1 MTFMLVAVE
10 AVVMVLVLVV
20 TTTGLLEATE
30 VTVVVVVL
38 IGWTAWRPP
47 VQVIADP
54 EELASSAREPILR
67 CEPPQPLPQE
77 IFTEQLILS

>member
-1 MTFMLVAVE
+1 MLVAVE

-30 VTVVVVVL
+30 VTVVVVVVL